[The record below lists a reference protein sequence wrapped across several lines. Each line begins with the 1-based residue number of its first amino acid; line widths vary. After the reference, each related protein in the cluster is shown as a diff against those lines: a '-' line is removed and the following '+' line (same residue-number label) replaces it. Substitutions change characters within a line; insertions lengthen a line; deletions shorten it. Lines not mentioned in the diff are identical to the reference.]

1 MTPEQL
7 QTAMEAAIHAPSLHN
22 SQPWHFSL
30 DGEGA
35 LLVHAD
41 RRRQLTAQ
49 DADGREL
56 AISCGAAAAHARTAL
71 RGEGHAVRLTIRPD
85 PYDLDLLARIQVI
98 GIAWPS
104 HEEQRRADA
113 LALRRTDRTPF
124 ADAPLPD
131 SLVEE
136 MCAAAEV
143 DGAWVRVLDR
153 DDEVELAVL
162 LSAAD
167 ALQRLDLAVQEDL
180 RRWTRE
186 GIGRPDGVPS
196 DQHHRPGSP
205 VVLRDFGPHLPH
217 ADAAS
222 GAVPGAV
229 TDPPHAE
236 HPVLLVVGT
245 DGDTAADW
253 VRAGVALSDLWL
265 AATAR
270 GVVASPLS
278 QVIEVPATR
287 ARLGAALRVLGR
299 PQVVLRAGWP
309 QGLGSPPT
317 GRRAAQLVEPP
328 SAG

>member
-1 MTPEQL
+1 MTPDQL
-7 QTAMEAAIHAPSLHN
+7 QTAMEAASRAPSLHN
-22 SQPWHFSL
+22 TQPWHFSL

-41 RRRQLTAQ
+41 RRRQLTGQ

-56 AISCGAAAAHARTAL
+56 AISCGAATAHARTAL
-71 RGEGHAVRLTIRPD
+71 RGEGHAVRLTVRPD
-85 PYDLDLLARIQVI
+85 PYDLDLLARIQVV
-98 GIAWPS
+98 GTSWPS
-104 HEEQRRADA
+104 QEEQRRAAA
-113 LALRRTDRTPF
+113 LPLRRTDRTPF
-124 ADAPLPD
+124 ADEPLPKT
-131 SLVEE
+131 LVAEL
-136 MCAAAEV
+136 CAAAEQ
-143 DGAWVRVLDR
+143 DGAWVRVLDP

-167 ALQRLDLAVQEDL
+167 AVQRLDLQIQEDL

-186 GIGRPDGVPS
+186 GIGMPDGVPA
-196 DQHHRPGSP
+196 DQHDRVGSP

-217 ADAAS
+217 QAQAD
-222 GAVPGAV
+222 
-229 TDPPHAE
+229 DPPHAE
-236 HPVLLVVGT
+236 HPVLLVIGT

-253 VRAGVALSDLWL
+253 VRAGLALSDLWL

-287 ARLGAALRVLGR
+287 ARLGGALHVLGR

-309 QGLGSPPT
+309 QGIGSPPT
-317 GRRAAQLVEPP
+317 GRRRPHLVEPP
-328 SAG
+328 ASE